1 MEMSGDQDL
10 GEDRSSLHNKN
21 ETRITSPPPYVGKDR
36 ILLFRNMDRKVA
48 SLTTYSAHYFVW
60 LSMEGFTSDLV
71 ISENNST
78 SDLVCLSPLTSV
90 SEN

>member
-36 ILLFRNMDRKVA
+36 IFLFRNMDRKVA

-71 ISENNST
+71 IS
-78 SDLVCLSPLTSV
+78 DLVCLSPLTSV